1 MSTGS
6 HSGVWDQIAGAWKQV
21 RGQARQQ
28 WGKLTDN
35 DLEQIKGKRDELAG
49 RIQQRYGI
57 TKEEANRQIDDWA
70 NRLMFEPLN
79 PYPGA
84 AYPYGRAGP
93 RGLV

>member
-28 WGKLTDN
+28 WGKLTDD
-35 DLEQIKGKRDELAG
+35 DLEQVKGKRDELAG
-49 RIQQRYGI
+49 RIQQRYGV

-70 NRLMFEPLN
+70 NRLKF
-79 PYPGA
+79 
-84 AYPYGRAGP
+84 
-93 RGLV
+93 